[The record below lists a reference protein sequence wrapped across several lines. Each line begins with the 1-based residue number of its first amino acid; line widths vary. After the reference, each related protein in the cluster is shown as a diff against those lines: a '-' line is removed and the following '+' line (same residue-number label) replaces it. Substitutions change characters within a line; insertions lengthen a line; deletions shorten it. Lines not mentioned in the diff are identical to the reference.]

1 MNSGVILAY
10 VTGFIL
16 VLVFA
21 RLFLKPLKVVMKLVL
36 NTVLGALVLLL
47 ANLIGGLFGFRIAL
61 NVYTSFIVGV
71 LGIPGFILLVILK
84 LLFGTV

>member
-1 MNSGVILAY
+1 VNSGVILAY
-10 VTGFIL
+10 VAGFIL